1 MGAGRGGGRGGA
13 TAVATVLRRSPGM
26 KHLSCS
32 CLLWLGLLKATFSH
46 GQEDSK
52 LRKLCGSDLMIEI
65 MKLCGRSS
73 QSQIGLKEQTPLTQ
87 PSYKGK
93 IVNLDQIPSW
103 SPGRFTNPRPASA
116 SREKITKTWEP
127 QPLPDHQ
134 FEKVNLLLEKSRE
147 FSSLGVNPYVKRVK
161 LRKKSTNEINTFSG
175 LFWGKHAQRK
185 HRGFSDKCCLMGC
198 TNEELAFACLPYAD
212 F

>member
-1 MGAGRGGGRGGA
+1 
-13 TAVATVLRRSPGM
+13 M

-32 CLLWLGLLKATFSH
+32 CLLWLGLLKATFSQ

-52 LRKLCGSDLMIEI
+52 LRKLCGSDLMTEI

-73 QSQIGLKEQTPLTQ
+73 QRQMELNVKTALTQ
-87 PSYKGK
+87 PSHK
-93 IVNLDQIPSW
+93 VSLDQIPSL
-103 SPGRFTNPRPASA
+103 SRGRFTNPTPASA
-116 SREKITKTWEP
+116 STKTWEP

-134 FEKVNLLLEKSRE
+134 FEKANLLAEKSRE
-147 FSSLGVNPYVKRVK
+147 FSALDVNPYVENVK
-161 LRKKSTNEINTFSG
+161 LQKKSTNEINTFSS

-185 HRGFSDKCCLMGC
+185 HKGFSDKCCLMGC